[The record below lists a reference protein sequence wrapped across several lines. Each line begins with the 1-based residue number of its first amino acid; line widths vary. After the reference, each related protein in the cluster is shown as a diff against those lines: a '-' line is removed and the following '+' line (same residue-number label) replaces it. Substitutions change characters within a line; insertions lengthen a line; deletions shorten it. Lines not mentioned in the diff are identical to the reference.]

1 MAKMLKIGFKRVEKM
16 GVISQELGHFR
27 LDIATEYPL
36 EYRSTIKFTVNN
48 RCRLYQSVGKYSS
61 DSKGNIPLSAL
72 LK

>member
-1 MAKMLKIGFKRVEKM
+1 MLKIGFKRVEKM

-36 EYRSTIKFTVNN
+36 EYRSTIKFTVKQQMQIVSI
-48 RCRLYQSVGKYSS
+48 RLENIAVIPTE
-61 DSKGNIPLSAL
+61 NIPLSAL